1 METQVLLEAIEQLPD
16 EGKQELYDFLEVLI
30 HKYIPEYAE
39 IAYPD
44 DRVEE
49 LAPEVEEY
57 YKRELDKRLE
67 RVEEDPHPGYSM
79 QDIVSE
85 LESETVSKLQR
96 ENNTAVLSAR
106 ESRLLKKIN
115 RTAPNLI
122 QKQYD
127 VLMEKKREENL
138 SEIEYENLIELT
150 SFMESLQTER

>member
-67 RVEEDPHPGYSM
+67 RVEEDPHPGYTGKEV
-79 QDIVSE
+79 IE
-85 LESETVSKLQR
+85 RLE
-96 ENNTAVLSAR
+96 
-106 ESRLLKKIN
+106 
-115 RTAPNLI
+115 
-122 QKQYD
+122 
-127 VLMEKKREENL
+127 KR
-138 SEIEYENLIELT
+138 IG
-150 SFMESLQTER
+150 RK